1 MTTCVLAIDQG
12 TTNTKALLIDASGKI
27 VANASR
33 PMTVTHPRAG
43 WAEQSADAIW
53 RSARNAIGECLT
65 LRPEAKLT
73 AIGISNQRE
82 SVLLWDRTSGEPLT
96 PCVIWQCRRTADRLA
111 RLRRPEI
118 ESLVTERSGL
128 AIDSLFPAA
137 KIAWLIENTSGLP
150 SRIASGVVCA
160 GTVDSWL
167 LFKLTGGKVHA
178 TDFSNASRT
187 QLFDINQRAW
197 DERLSEIF
205 EAPLGLMPHAFPSDS
220 FFGVTAADGVVPAD
234 IPIRAVMGDSHAAL
248 YGHGVRTPGA
258 VKATYGTGSSLMT
271 LVDRRVLSRH
281 GLSATIAWGA
291 EGKVVY
297 ALEGNISVS
306 GHAASFATKLLGLKD
321 ESALTELARS
331 VEDSDGVIF
340 VPALAGLGAPHWR
353 DEARGAI
360 TGMSLST
367 RPEHIA
373 RATLEAIALQIFD
386 VFSAMEADLD
396 GRLGRLSADGGA
408 ARSDFLMQV
417 QADVLQRP
425 VRRSSVAE
433 LSAIGVG
440 VMAGIG
446 AGLWTRDEAVARLD
460 AEADV
465 FAPAGDDERRRWLI
479 AGWHAAVDQAIS
491 ATQVPARSQS
501 EPEQNKSFPSP

>member
-33 PMTVTHPRAG
+33 PMLVTHPKAG

-53 RSARNAIGECLT
+53 RSVRDVIGECVAI
-65 LRPEAKLT
+65 RPEAKLV
-73 AIGISNQRE
+73 AVGISNQRE
-82 SVLLWDRTSGEPLT
+82 SVLLWDRESWEPLT
-96 PCVIWQCRRTADRLA
+96 PCVIWQCRRTADRLVP
-111 RLRRPEI
+111 LRRPEI

-128 AIDSLFPAA
+128 AVDSLFPAA

-150 SRIASGVVCA
+150 NRIASGAVCA

-187 QLFDINQRAW
+187 QLFNINQRTW
-197 DERLSEIF
+197 DERLSETF
-205 EAPLGLMPHAFPSDS
+205 GAPLALMPQAVPSDS
-220 FFGVTAADGVVPAD
+220 FFGVTAGDGIIPAD

-248 YGHGVRTPGA
+248 YGHGVRAPGA

-271 LVDRRVLSRH
+271 LVDRPVLSRH

-306 GHAASFATKLLGLKD
+306 GHAASFARKLLGLKD
-321 ESALTELARS
+321 ESTLTELARG
-331 VEDSDGVIF
+331 VKDSDGVTF

-353 DEARGAI
+353 DEARGVI

-373 RATLEAIALQIFD
+373 RATIEAIALQIFD
-386 VFSAMEADLD
+386 VFSAMEADLGKRLD
-396 GRLGRLSADGGA
+396 GLSADGAA
-408 ARSDFLMQV
+408 ARNDFLIQV

-425 VRRSSVAE
+425 VRRSRVAE

-440 VMAGIG
+440 AMAGIG

-465 FAPAGDDERRRWLI
+465 FAPAGDDECRRRLI
-479 AGWHAAVDQAIS
+479 ADWRAAVDRAIS
-491 ATQVPARSQS
+491 ATHVPARSQGES
-501 EPEQNKSFPSP
+501 EENKSFPSP